1 MLALLFVLFWLGV
14 CGMLFGVYHERDRKP
29 VSHCIFCG
37 HYDAAPFGL
46 YETDAEIRDLVGD
59 FIPQNTHLCMRCRE
73 LILDAARATKSKLES
88 KE

>member
-1 MLALLFVLFWLGV
+1 MI
-14 CGMLFGVYHERDRKP
+14 FGACHDRDREQSTRC
-29 VSHCIFCG
+29 VRCG
-37 HYDAAPFGL
+37 NSNAAPFWL
-46 YETDAEIRDLVGD
+46 YEMDSEIRELTGD